1 MGLRAS
7 MRFDHQLLAVER
19 EHHVHCML
27 ELVAPPAPASKRL
40 PLHLALVLDRSGS
53 MSGDKLEVAKA
64 CAGFLARR
72 MQATDQLAVIGY
84 DDQVTLFAGLKP
96 VAHPEALEAAIRT
109 IYPGGS
115 TNLSGGWLKGAEQL
129 RAIPGGRGPRKVLLL
144 TDGLANVG
152 ITDPERLVAFAK
164 QAADD
169 GIGTTTIGFGGDFD
183 EDLLTAMA
191 DAGGGNSYFAAGPD
205 EAPGIFA
212 QEFEGLATLVAQNL
226 SVELRPTPEVQVLGV
241 LNDYPQTPVPGG
253 VQVAMGDAYG
263 EERRRLVFELFV
275 PSLERIGVA
284 TVAEV
289 VVRYVSVG
297 REIAAHELT
306 LPVNVNLVS
315 ADEAAAAGLDAEVT
329 EEVVILKSARAQED
343 ARRRADRGEF
353 DEAKRLLQQAAGE
366 LRRIAPD
373 SARAEELLAQA
384 QETEQH
390 AAVMDATEFDPMISK
405 QMKFQSYQRHR
416 GRPRTEHP

>member
-1 MGLRAS
+1 MDLRVS
-7 MRFDHQLLAVER
+7 LRFDHQLLAVER

-27 ELVAPPAPASKRL
+27 ELTAPPAPAKERL

-53 MSGDKLEVAKA
+53 MHGDKLEAAKA

-72 MQATDQLAVIGY
+72 MQPTDQLAVIGY
-84 DDQVTLFAGLKP
+84 DDEVTLYAGLKS
-96 VAHPEALEAAIRT
+96 VEHPEATEAAIRT
-109 IYPGGS
+109 IFPGGS

-129 RAIPGGRGPRKVLLL
+129 RAVPGGRGPRKVLLL

-152 ITDPERLVAFAK
+152 ITEPDQLVALTR

-169 GIGTTTIGFGGDFD
+169 GIGTTTIGFGTDFD

-241 LNDYPQTPVPGG
+241 LNEYPQTQVAGG

-263 EERRRLVFELFV
+263 QERRRLVFELFI
-275 PSLERIGVA
+275 PSLPTLGVA

-289 VVRYVSVG
+289 VVRYVAVG
-297 REIAAHELT
+297 PQIAAHELT
-306 LPVNVNLVS
+306 LPVTVHLVS
-315 ADEAAAAGLDAEVT
+315 ADEATEVDTEVT
-329 EEVVILKSARAQED
+329 EEVVILKAARAQDE
-343 ARRRADRGEF
+343 ARRRAERGELE
-353 DEAKRLLQQAAGE
+353 EAKRLLERAASE
-366 LRRIAPD
+366 LRGAASGSSRSD
-373 SARAEELLAQA
+373 ELLLQA
-384 QETEQH
+384 KQAEHH
-390 AAVMDATEFDPMISK
+390 AAEMAGGGLDALSLK
-405 QMKFQSYQRHR
+405 QMKFQSYQRQR
-416 GRPRTEHP
+416 GRPRSEP